1 MDFGLGEMDF
11 SMDGFAAM
19 DEPDGVEERRYAM
32 LRATP
37 PPTVEYERAVDFC
50 RAMRPEPGLSRFAFV
65 SGNFVLG
72 DILEAWSDMGVRY
85 KSLTVQTLS
94 MSHDNVDSLR
104 NVCDACPGL
113 ERLRLV
119 LSSYFYANERHAYG
133 VVPYMYTQ
141 LDYEGGPLFEAA
153 FCRSHQKVMSFE
165 TERGAR
171 VVVHG
176 AANLRSN
183 RCIEHVCIEA
193 DDGLYRFVEGFADRL
208 VEVYGTNRQNR
219 NVGGEQTWQSVRA
232 AAAGAADGPEAA
244 TAATAAAAGRAE
256 RQSRAARI
264 KRTTTIGSP
273 DGTRSRPG
281 E

>member
-104 NVCDACPGL
+104 NVCDACPAWSGCG
-113 ERLRLV
+113 
-119 LSSYFYANERHAYG
+119 SC
-133 VVPYMYTQ
+133 
-141 LDYEGGPLFEAA
+141 
-153 FCRSHQKVMSFE
+153 CRVTFMQTSD
-165 TERGAR
+165 TPTAWCRTCT
-171 VVVHG
+171 
-176 AANLRSN
+176 RSWIM
-183 RCIEHVCIEA
+183 R
-193 DDGLYRFVEGFADRL
+193 
-208 VEVYGTNRQNR
+208 
-219 NVGGEQTWQSVRA
+219 
-232 AAAGAADGPEAA
+232 
-244 TAATAAAAGRAE
+244 AGRCLRRRSAG
-256 RQSRAARI
+256 
-264 KRTTTIGSP
+264 RTR
-273 DGTRSRPG
+273 RS
-281 E
+281 